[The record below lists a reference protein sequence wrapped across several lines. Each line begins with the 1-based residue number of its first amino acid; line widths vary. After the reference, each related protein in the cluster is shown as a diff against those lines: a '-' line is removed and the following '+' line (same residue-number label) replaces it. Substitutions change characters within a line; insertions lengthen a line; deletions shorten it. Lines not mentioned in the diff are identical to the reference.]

1 LVSLDELHPDY
12 LRIVYRGLFVIDPEG
27 IVRFAATYPL
37 EVGRNSD
44 EVQRIVKV
52 LKRAKELSDLKETDR
67 ARDLSKYS
75 K

>member
-1 LVSLDELHPDY
+1 M
-12 LRIVYRGLFVIDPEG
+12 IDPEG

-37 EVGRNSD
+37 EVGRNAD

-52 LKRAKELSDLKETDR
+52 LKRAKELSELKEMDR
-67 ARDLSKYS
+67 ARELSKYD